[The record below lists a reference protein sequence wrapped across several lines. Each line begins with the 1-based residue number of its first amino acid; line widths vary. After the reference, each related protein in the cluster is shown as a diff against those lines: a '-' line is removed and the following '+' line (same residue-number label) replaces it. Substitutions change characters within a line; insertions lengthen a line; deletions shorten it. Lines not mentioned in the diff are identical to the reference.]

1 VPVDDAHT
9 QVFVVYFTPND
20 TDRAPADGDTPWE
33 YFPIRNEKGEYRL
46 EHVLVQ
52 DAMAWET
59 QGAPT
64 DRTREHLGVGD
75 EGIILLRKLVREQI
89 DKVRKGAEPLGVIR
103 DPRMN
108 QIIEFDVINERIGLM
123 GSRRVA

>member
-1 VPVDDAHT
+1 M
-9 QVFVVYFTPND
+9 
-20 TDRAPADGDTPWE
+20 
-33 YFPIRNEKGEYRL
+33 
-46 EHVLVQ
+46 LVQ

-89 DKVRKGAEPLGVIR
+89 DKVRKGGEPLGVIR